1 MIIREGSCRVPEA
14 CNSGANLRLVSNA
27 PISGNHNSLLRQ
39 QKHTTNIQIQNLCT
53 RMIRRILEGRAPSRS
68 CICNKNIE
76 LSFLLLNRL
85 HQTDNL
91 CFAGDIGWNSDR
103 AAFDSSQLVKFYD
116 RLVNSLR
123 SSSLSR
129 SDDNFLCSCSKE
141 CCRCVKPKSARSCS
155 DFSALLRVES
165 VRGCLP
171 PVMRATLPSKRN
183 MRSKSR
189 SSDIV
194 ILEGGASPIAFSKE
208 LR

>member
-1 MIIREGSCRVPEA
+1 MIREGSCRVPEA
-14 CNSGANLRLVSNA
+14 CNNGANLHLVSNV
-27 PISGNHNSLLRQ
+27 PISGNHDSLLRQ

-53 RMIRRILEGRAPSRS
+53 RMIRRILERRTPRRS

-85 HQTDNL
+85 HQTDDL
-91 CFAGDIGWNSDR
+91 CFAGDIGRDSDR
-103 AAFDSSQLVKFYD
+103 TAFDSGQFVQFHN

-129 SDDNFLCSCSKE
+129 SDDDFLCSCSEE
-141 CCRCVKPKSARSCS
+141 CCRCVKSESARSYS
-155 DFSALLRVES
+155 VFSALLCVKS
-165 VRGCLP
+165 VRGCSP

-194 ILEGGASPIAFSKE
+194 LLEDNTSQKDCAKE
-208 LR
+208 LN